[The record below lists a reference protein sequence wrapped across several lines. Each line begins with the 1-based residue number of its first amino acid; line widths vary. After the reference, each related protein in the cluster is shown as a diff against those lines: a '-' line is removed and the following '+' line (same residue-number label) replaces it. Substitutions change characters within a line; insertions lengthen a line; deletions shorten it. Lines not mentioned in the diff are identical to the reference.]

1 MEPGDELEVALASG
15 GTLTVVVDNEAEC
28 RSCGEPIVWGITPNG
43 KKMPCDLPDDDDDTH
58 TVSHFSTCPES
69 EAWRKRQRTS

>member
-1 MEPGDELEVALASG
+1 
-15 GTLTVVVDNEAEC
+15 
-28 RSCGEPIVWGITPNG
+28 
-43 KKMPCDLPDDDDDTH
+43 MPCDLPDDDDDTH